1 MMTVV
6 LPCKP
11 GDDYWWVSSE
21 TLEINHE
28 EGGITGVVVY
38 KDNHFKIVDKL
49 GDLCDIGTQW
59 CCLTKE
65 EAETFREKL
74 MNKS

>member
-1 MMTVV
+1 MEVV

-38 KDNHFKIVDKL
+38 KDHFKIVDKL

-59 CCLTKE
+59 CCLTRE
-65 EAETFREKL
+65 EAEAFRAKMMQHE
-74 MNKS
+74 S